1 MLLNVHS
8 YYSLRYGTL
17 SIEQLLE
24 GAKVCGYTTIVLTDI
39 NNTAFAL
46 EFIYQSREKKIK
58 GLAGVEFR
66 NEEELLFIGI
76 AQSIEGF
83 REMNEL
89 LTITNRYKKKL
100 PECAP
105 DWKYVYVI
113 YPYGKKKIHSLK
125 SFEYIGVR
133 PFHLNKI
140 RLEDADNYKKYVMW
154 YPITYHRRGG
164 YLLHKQLRAIDHNIL
179 LSQLEKGQYALKN
192 ESYISSEELLCK
204 YKDFPIIIGNT
215 LALLCQCK
223 FEFDY
228 EEVKNKQCFSE
239 SFEKDKEILLTKTLA
254 GFSQR
259 YGADNATAL
268 ARIYKEID
276 IIVACKYAAYFLIT
290 DDICTYARNKGYY
303 YVGRGSGANSVV
315 AYCLGITEVDPI
327 ELNLYF
333 ERFLNVKRKNP
344 PDFDIDFCWNQ
355 RDDVYSYIFS
365 KYGNEH
371 VALMGS
377 MSKFKDRSIVRELGK
392 IYGLPKSEIDQLVRD
407 PNAVVNKNEVTNLI
421 ISVSEKMRN
430 FPNQRT
436 IHASGVLISERP
448 LSYYGAIDYPP
459 KGLPTV
465 QFDMYTAEAINMEKL
480 DVLSQRGIGHIN
492 DCIQIIQENK
502 GEVVDVHRPKD
513 FFQDIKIAQ
522 QLVSANTIGCFYIE
536 SPAMRQLLTKLECST
551 YAVLVAASSIIR
563 PGVASSGMMKTYIE
577 CHRRPNEVKYLHP
590 VFKEQLEETYGVM
603 VYQEDVMK
611 IGHHFGG
618 LDLAEADVLRRMMNN
633 KYREDAN
640 SEIIALKTKFFEN
653 CKAKGYEDA
662 TIELVWN
669 QMKSFAGFS
678 FNKAHSASYAVESY
692 QSLFLKT
699 YYPLEFMVAVLNNY
713 GGFYG
718 RKVYINEARKFG
730 ATIHLPDINK
740 SGLQAKIYGTDIY
753 LGWDGVLNLEQAFVH
768 RLVSERMENGD
779 YLNLE
784 NFIIRTNVGLEQ
796 MIVLI
801 RCGAFSMMGK
811 EKKVLLWEAHLFLS
825 SQSSKAVAAPTLLT
839 LSETKVHLPMLETSI
854 EEDVYDEIELLELP
868 ITESM
873 FFLAKSNY
881 RGSAFAKD
889 LLQLEGLAVRMV
901 LDFICDK
908 TVRTKNQQYMKFGTF
923 LDMYGDFVDT
933 IHFPPSLK
941 AFPLNGMGLYLVE
954 GIVVVD
960 FGCAAV
966 EVQRCAKMPLKP
978 DPRSV

>member
-17 SIEQLLE
+17 SIDQVLV
-24 GAKVCGYTTIVLTDI
+24 GAKACGYSTIVLTDI

-46 EFIYQSREKKIK
+46 EFIYQARQKKIN
-58 GLAGVEFR
+58 GLIGVEFK
-66 NEEELLFIGI
+66 NEDELLFIGI
-76 AQSIEGF
+76 AQNIEGF

-89 LTITNRYKKKL
+89 LTITNKYKKKL
-100 PECAP
+100 PEIAP
-105 DWKYVYVI
+105 DWMHVYVI

-140 RLEDADNYKKYVMW
+140 RLENHDNYNKYVVW

-164 YLLHKQLRAIDHNIL
+164 YLMHRQLRAIDHNSL
-179 LSQLEKGQYALKN
+179 LSQLKKDQYALKN
-192 ESYISSEELLCK
+192 ESYISQEELFAF
-204 YKDFPIIIGNT
+204 YQDFPVLVENT
-215 LALLCQCK
+215 IKLLAQCR
-223 FEFDY
+223 FEFDF
-228 EEVKNKQCFSE
+228 EEIKNKQCFSD
-239 SFEKDKEILLTKTLA
+239 SFEKDKEILLERTLA
-254 GFSQR
+254 GVPAR
-259 YGADNATAL
+259 YGRDNVAAL
-268 ARIYKEID
+268 DRIYKEIA
-276 IIVACKYAAYFLIT
+276 IIVECKYAAYFLIT
-290 DDICTYARNKGYY
+290 DDICTYARSKGYH

-355 RDDVYSYIFS
+355 RDDIYSYIFS
-365 KYGNEH
+365 KYGTEH

-377 MSKFKDRSIVRELGK
+377 MSTFRDRSIVRELGK

-407 PNAVVNKNEVTNLI
+407 PNALANKNEVTDLI
-421 ISVSEKMRN
+421 ISVSEKMRR

-448 LSYYGAIDYPP
+448 LSYFSAIDFPP

-502 GEVVDVHRPKD
+502 GELIDIHRPKD
-513 FFQDIKIAQ
+513 FFQDVKIAH
-522 QLVSANTIGCFYIE
+522 QLASAHTIGCFYIE

-577 CHRRPNEVKYLHP
+577 CHRHPDEIKYLHP
-590 VFKEQLEETYGVM
+590 VFKEQLEDTYGVM

-640 SEIIALKTKFFEN
+640 SEIKILKTKFFEN
-653 CKAKGYEDA
+653 CKEKGYANA
-662 TIELVWN
+662 TIQLVWN
-669 QMKSFAGFS
+669 QMESFAGFS

-730 ATIHLPDINK
+730 ATIHLPHINK
-740 SGLQAKIYGTDIY
+740 SGLQATIEGTDIY
-753 LGWDGVLNLEQAFVH
+753 LGWDGVLNLEQGFV
-768 RLVSERMENGD
+768 RDFVTERMRNGV
-779 YLNLE
+779 YSSLE
-784 NFIIRTNVGLEQ
+784 NFILRTSAGLEQ
-796 MIVLI
+796 VVILI
-801 RCGAFSMMGK
+801 RCGAFQTMGK
-811 EKKVLLWEAHLFLS
+811 EKKVLLWEAHLFI
-825 SQSSKAVAAPTLLT
+825 QPTKNKGIAEPTLLV
-839 LSETKVHLPMLETSI
+839 LPETKVQLPKLETSI
-854 EEDVYDEIELLELP
+854 EEDLYDEIELLGLP

-873 FFLAKSNY
+873 FFLTKSTY
-881 RGSAFAKD
+881 RGTAFAKD
-889 LLQLEGLAVRMV
+889 LLQLEGTVVRMV

-923 LDMYGDFVDT
+923 FDALGEFVDT

-941 AFPLNGMGLYLVE
+941 IFPLKGAGVYLVQ
-954 GIVVVD
+954 GLVVVD
-960 FGCAAV
+960 FGCAAIDV
-966 EVQRCAKMPLKP
+966 HRCAKMPLNP
-978 DPRSV
+978 DPRSI